1 MLNAGLVQVS
11 LDKDLIKKLLDG
23 LYSGAD
29 GRALKVIIDADGQY
43 HISSKGLAIVVEVN
57 AAGTGVSGI
66 KVSNEKLYANI
77 SQKELAD
84 RNLESSAASV
94 YFVLRDKYSPYFHSL
109 ADNIV
114 VFSRA
119 YHNPSI
125 DEH

>member
-1 MLNAGLVQVS
+1 MPYTNMIQVS

-29 GRALKVIIDADGQY
+29 GRALKVVIDADGQY
-43 HISSKGLAIVVEVN
+43 HVSSKGLTIVVEIN
-57 AAGTGVSGI
+57 ASGTGVSGLR
-66 KVSNEKLYANI
+66 VANEKHYALI
-77 SQKELAD
+77 SQQELAD
-84 RNLESSAASV
+84 LNLEAYANSV
-94 YFVLRDKYSPYFHSL
+94 YGVLREKYSPFFHSL

-125 DEH
+125 DDR